1 MSRILVPDN
10 VTITA
15 GESTT
20 SPDLVTRY
28 AARRRSTNV
37 VHAIPDQAS
46 PWISLGVSLM
56 RAGVFDLLYFERADA
71 HSALELHAGA
81 TTLTYV
87 DADQPERNMTYVVDG
102 YSDLVHDAKSNSW
115 RLTIEFQEISE

>member
-15 GESTT
+15 GEVTT

-28 AARRRSTNV
+28 SARRRSTNV
-37 VHAIPDQAS
+37 VHNIPGQAS
-46 PWISLGVSLM
+46 PSISLGVSLM
-56 RAGVFDLLYFERADA
+56 RAGVFDLLYFDRAAA
-71 HSALELHAGA
+71 HVALEIHAGA
-81 TTLTYV
+81 LPLSYV
-87 DADQPERNMTYVVDG
+87 DADQPERDMTYVVDG

-115 RLTIEFQEISE
+115 RLTIEFQEFQA